1 MTGSQLAKNRHL
13 ENVKYIRDKLR
24 VCLSIKEN
32 TLPAM
37 TSPNVR
43 KVFSNCSNKNCT
55 YSHTIQMESP
65 PNQVQKLHPLNLH
78 IYLRGYI

>member
-1 MTGSQLAKNRHL
+1 
-13 ENVKYIRDKLR
+13 
-24 VCLSIKEN
+24 
-32 TLPAM
+32 M

-43 KVFSNCSNKNCT
+43 KVFGNRSNKNCT